1 MIPRALA
8 PFILEDSGHYS
19 VIGLIGPRQSGK
31 TTLARKLFPE
41 KRYVNLEDPE
51 QRVFAEDDP
60 RGFLDDRGKGI
71 IIDEFQRVPE
81 LLSYIQTITDEEKVP
96 GQFVL
101 TGSQNFLMMERISQ
115 SLAGRISIFTL
126 LPLSLAE
133 LDGPAGEG
141 FTLCD
146 VLFRGFFPKLH
157 TEEMDAGRYYQ
168 NYVRTYL
175 ERDVRQLKNIGDLS
189 LFRDFLLLCAGRTGQ
204 IVNYSSIG
212 DDLGISHNTVKSWMT
227 VLETSNLIYR
237 LRPFYKNFRKQ
248 IIKSPKIYFC
258 DSGLLCY
265 LLGIENS
272 DSIVRHFLKGGIF
285 ESFVIGEFLKYRYN
299 SGREA
304 DFYFWRDKSGHEVD
318 LLFEEVMARKIVEM
332 KAGQTISGDFFKGLD
347 FYGGVDPRC
356 PPENRYVIYGGNE
369 IQNRSRGR
377 VRSWACLAAIGKN
390 F

>member
-1 MIPRALA
+1 MTPI
-8 PFILEDSGHYS
+8 ILEDSNHYG

-31 TTLARKLFPE
+31 TTLARAIFPG

-51 QRVFAEDDP
+51 ERAFAAEDP
-60 RGFLDDRGKGI
+60 RGFLAGRENGI

-81 LLSYIQTITDEEKVP
+81 LLSFIQAITDEEKTP
-96 GQFVL
+96 GQFIL
-101 TGSQNFLMMERISQ
+101 TGSQNFLMMEQISQ

-133 LDGPAGEG
+133 IGGPAGEAAS
-141 FTLCD
+141 LSD

-157 TEEMDAGRYYQ
+157 MEEMDVRRYYQ

-175 ERDVRQLKNIGDLS
+175 ERDVRLLKNIGDLS
-189 LFRDFLLLCAGRTGQ
+189 RFRDFLLLCAGRTGQ

-212 DDLGISHNTVKSWMT
+212 DDLGISHNTVKSWMS

-237 LRPFYKNFRKQ
+237 LRPFYKNFSKQ
-248 IIKSPKIYFC
+248 IVKSPKIYFC

-272 DSIVRHFLKGGIF
+272 DSVTRHFLKGGIF
-285 ESFVIGEFLKYRYN
+285 ENFVIGEFLKYRY
-299 SGREA
+299 SRGQEA

-318 LLFEEVMARKIVEM
+318 LLFEEEMNRKIIEM
-332 KAGQTISGDFFKGLD
+332 KSGRTISGDFFKGLD
-347 FYGGVDPRC
+347 FYGGIDPQC
-356 PPENRYVIYGGNE
+356 PPENRYVVYGGNE
-369 IQNRSRGR
+369 NQDRSRGR
-377 VRSWACLAAIGKN
+377 VRGWKSLADIGEN